1 MRTMQIIGTI
11 CIVLAAAFT
20 IYISVIMLH
29 RINSVV
35 LKDTYIRVFRYELII
50 CAVFL
55 LLAFDL
61 RFGFLTK
68 PGAKVLK
75 AAGWTIRIAAILFAA
90 AVLFFFAKVAVGGFP
105 RQKVTADH
113 ALVLG
118 LALENGQP
126 APDLLYRLDTAEEYL
141 KECPGG
147 MLVLTGGNP
156 DASGK
161 TEAAAMNGILK
172 ERGVPK
178 GKMLLEDKA
187 KTTEQNFVN
196 AAKIADP
203 SRPVVVIT
211 NDYHMERAVSTAKKA
226 GFMDIQRMPARST
239 ALNYLA
245 NVVWEVIMM
254 INELTLKKS

>member
-1 MRTMQIIGTI
+1 MRARQIIGTV
-11 CIVLAAAFT
+11 CIVLALAFT
-20 IYISVIMLH
+20 IYISVVMLH
-29 RINSVV
+29 RINTVV
-35 LKDTYIRVFRYELII
+35 LKDAYIRVFRDELVI

-55 LLAFDL
+55 LLAFDI
-61 RFGFLTK
+61 RFGFLSK
-68 PGAKVLK
+68 PGAKVLNV
-75 AAGWTIRIAAILFAA
+75 AGWVVRVAVILFAA
-90 AVLFFFAKVAVGGFP
+90 AVLFFFGKVTVSSLS
-105 RQKVTADH
+105 RQPVTADH

-161 TEAAAMNGILK
+161 TEAGAMGDILHQ
-172 ERGVPK
+172 RGVPQDN
-178 GKMLLEDKA
+178 MVLEDKA
-187 KTTEQNFVN
+187 KTTRQNFIN

-211 NDYHMERAVSTAKKA
+211 SDYHMERAVQTAKKA
-226 GFMDIQRMPARST
+226 GFMDIQRMPARSS
-239 ALNYLA
+239 ALNYPA
-245 NVVWEVIMM
+245 NVMWEVIMM
-254 INELTLKKS
+254 INELTLKKR